1 MREATRRKTTVALMG
16 ALLLLIPA
24 TGALAQDDADG
35 AARLGQIAFREYCRS
50 CHGNLAKGDGP
61 VAEHLKPKPADL
73 TGIAERNGGEF
84 PAEKVHA
91 AIAGGKD
98 VAGHGNSEMPVWGN
112 AFKKVR
118 GGQSEAEVDEKIS
131 NLVAY
136 LASIQR

>member
-1 MREATRRKTTVALMG
+1 MAALIG
-16 ALLLLIPA
+16 ALLLLVPVA
-24 TGALAQDDADG
+24 GALAQEGEDTQ
-35 AARLGQIAFREYCRS
+35 ARLGQIAFREYCRS

-61 VAEHLKPKPADL
+61 VAGHLNPKPADL
-73 TGIAERNGGEF
+73 TGISERNGGEF
-84 PAEKVHA
+84 PAEKVQA

-118 GGQSEAEVDEKIS
+118 GGQSAGEVDEKIAQ
-131 NLVAY
+131 LVAY